1 MLNTVKSKI
10 IFTIVFFS
18 FLGLGTIYWY
28 VTVALNN
35 FSNETAKRSLSMLSQ
50 SIFQTLSQ
58 SMLAGDPKTVQ
69 ETLQH
74 VKEVRGIQNIEVHK
88 SQFVID
94 LFHLEDKFTQEPMIK
109 QIFDDKQPL
118 VIEQVEGKHKIRLL
132 QPLIAQ
138 DHCLVCHTNVK
149 AGEVLGIMDL
159 TVSLESN
166 DVEIT
171 NTKNILLLVLT
182 LIILGFVAI
191 LNIFFSK
198 EILHPLE
205 GLRTRIA
212 SLVNGDKDLTKRI
225 VIRKQDEFAQAAIAV
240 NNFVSMVQETVNEV
254 KVLGMQNSYISL
266 AITDSTHTISEGV
279 DEERKIVE
287 DATEKSHSIKS
298 ILSNSIAMA
307 EQTQADIA
315 HANDVLVSAKTS
327 LNHLVE
333 EVNGYIETEEQ
344 MSSQLMLL
352 RQDADQVKNVLGVIK
367 DIAEQTDLLALNA
380 AIEAARAGEHGRGFA
395 VVADEV
401 RKLAERTHKATGE
414 ISVSINSLQQ
424 DMSEIQSS
432 AEEMNEVVER
442 SSSSINNFE
451 STLISLNEG
460 SSQIVSSSHQM
471 ENSTFIVLAKI
482 DHILYKARAYNSVM
496 QCEQHLDAMD
506 SHQCRMGKWYDTEGK
521 ERFGKTNS
529 YSLMKDPHA
538 LVHQN
543 ANKNLTYIKLG
554 QDGMLENGNEIINN
568 FKEMES
574 ASDRL
579 FILMD
584 SMLAEN
590 S

>member
-401 RKLAERTHKATGE
+401 RKLAERTQKSLSE
-414 ISVSINSLQQ
+414 IEINISTIVQSINDISDKMGTNSSNMQELSLI
-424 DMSEIQSS
+424 S
-432 AEEMNEVVER
+432 NEVEEKISLTSVEMER
-442 SSSSINNFE
+442 SVVVAKRSYDDSIEVVSHIEWIIERISNINAVSE
-451 STLISLNEG
+451 SNQKSVE
-460 SSQIVSSSHQM
+460 QI
-471 ENSTFIVLAKI
+471 EA
-482 DHILYKARAYNSVM
+482 D
-496 QCEQHLDAMD
+496 
-506 SHQCRMGKWYDTEGK
+506 
-521 ERFGKTNS
+521 
-529 YSLMKDPHA
+529 
-538 LVHQN
+538 
-543 ANKNLTYIKLG
+543 
-554 QDGMLENGNEIINN
+554 
-568 FKEMES
+568 
-574 ASDRL
+574 SDRL
-579 FILMD
+579 SEVAQSLQLRINEFK
-584 SMLAEN
+584 S
-590 S
+590 